1 MIAFPAIAEVLPH
14 SAPMILLDEIVAYGG
29 ASIRCR
35 AAIRSDSTFVSAGRV
50 RAIVSLEYMAQAVA
64 AFAGMRGRAIGG
76 PLRIGYVIGARE
88 MTLEVDQFGI
98 GDELLVDA
106 EEAWGDERMSSFRCK
121 VNRDGRCIA
130 KASLSFYVGAL
141 GDPSA

>member
-29 ASIRCR
+29 ANIRCR
-35 AAIRSDSTFVSAGRV
+35 ATIRSDSMFVDAGRV

-64 AFAGMRGRAIGG
+64 AFAGMRGRSIGA
-76 PLRIGYVIGARE
+76 PPRIGYVIGARE
-88 MTLEVDQFGI
+88 MALEVDQFEI

-106 EEAWGDERMSSFRCK
+106 EEVWGDERMSSFRCR
-121 VNRDGRCIA
+121 VTRDGRCVA
-130 KASLSFYVGAL
+130 EAGLNFYLGAL

>member
-29 ASIRCR
+29 TGIRCR
-35 AAIRSDSTFVSAGRV
+35 ATIRSDSPFVAAGRV

-64 AFAGMRGRAIGG
+64 AFAGMRGRTAGA
-76 PLRIGYVIGARE
+76 PPRIGYVIGARE
-88 MTLEVDQFGI
+88 MTLEVDQFAI

-106 EEAWGDERMSSFRCK
+106 EEVWGDERMSSFRCR
-121 VNRDGRCIA
+121 VVRDGRCVA
-130 KASLSFYVGAL
+130 EASLNFYLGTL